1 MEAGNLYKFRQS
13 IEEFNVAYAEN
24 ELLVKLQ
31 EAENAVKDGNGW
43 LDLSEVKALVDDT
56 TEPEN

>member
-13 IEEFNVAYAEN
+13 IEKFNVVYAEI

-43 LDLSEVKALVDDT
+43 LDLSEVKALVDK
-56 TEPEN
+56 